1 MARYLVVAWDG
12 AGNLVSTAAVAQS
25 LSKRGHDVRL
35 LGHRS
40 IDGRLG
46 AHGWR
51 FRPFKHTLDVDSTK
65 AFDVGAEMQT
75 LLGAVWLNGAVGR
88 DVMEELEREPADGLI
103 VDCMLAGGL
112 SAGQVAGVPTVALFH
127 TPYSGFRAG
136 PAVDLLAPSIG
147 VLNTGRAGLGLGP
160 VEGLADVHD
169 ACTLC
174 IVAAPREFDV
184 DMPLPPNVRFVGPML
199 AGPPLLASADHLE
212 VGDATEPLVVVSF
225 STSYQAQVPA
235 VQRVVDALADLKVRV
250 VVTTGPSVAGED
262 VHARANTTVTGFV
275 PHDRLLPYASLVISH
290 GGLGTVM
297 AALSQGVPMLC
308 VPMGRDQ
315 FFNASRVQALGAG
328 AMIGPDSDADAIADA
343 VQALLDERSSAWE
356 GAKRMAAVISR
367 YGGASE
373 AADEIERVT
382 RS

>member
-65 AFDVGAEMQT
+65 AFDVGAQMQT
-75 LLGAVWLNGAVGR
+75 LLGAVRLNGAVGR

-160 VEGLADVHD
+160 VEGLAEVHD

-373 AADEIERVT
+373 AADEIERVA

>member
-1 MARYLVVAWDG
+1 MARYLLVAWDG
-12 AGNLVSTAAVAQS
+12 AGNLVSTAAVARS
-25 LSKRGHDVRL
+25 LCERGHDVRL

-40 IDGRLG
+40 INERLG

-51 FRPFKHTLDVDSTK
+51 FRPFKHTLDFDSTK
-65 AFDVGAEMQT
+65 AFDVDAEMQT
-75 LLGAVWLNGAVGR
+75 APGALWFNGAVGR
-88 DVMEELEREPADGLI
+88 DVVEELEREPADCLI
-103 VDCMLAGGL
+103 VDCMLGAGL
-112 SAGQVAGVPTVALFH
+112 SAGHAAGVPTVALFH

-136 PAVDLLAPSIG
+136 PLVDLLAPSIG

-160 VEGLADVHD
+160 VDGLADVHD
-169 ACTLC
+169 SCALC
-174 IVAAPREFDV
+174 VVAAPREFDV
-184 DMPLPPNVRFVGPML
+184 DMPLPANVRYVGPML

-212 VGDATEPLVVVSF
+212 IGDAAEPLVVVSF
-225 STSYQAQVPA
+225 STSYQAQAPT

-250 VVTTGPSVAGED
+250 VVTIGPSVPAGA
-262 VHARANTTVTGFV
+262 VRPRANTTVTGFV

-297 AALSQGVPMLC
+297 AALSHGVPMLC

-328 AMIGPDSDADAIADA
+328 TMIGPDSDADTIADA
-343 VQALLDERSSAWE
+343 VRGLLDERSAAHE
-356 GAKRMAAVISR
+356 GAKRMAAVLSGC
-367 YGGASE
+367 GGASE

>member
-12 AGNLVSTAAVAQS
+12 AGNLVSTAAIARS
-25 LSKRGHDVRL
+25 LSDRGHDVRL

-40 IDGRLG
+40 IDDRLG
-46 AHGWR
+46 THGWR
-51 FRPFKHTLDVDSTK
+51 FRPFEHTLDFDSTK
-65 AFDVGAEMQT
+65 AFDVDAEMQT
-75 LLGAVWLNGAVGR
+75 APGALWFNGAVGR
-88 DVMEELEREPADGLI
+88 DVSEELERKPADGVI
-103 VDCMLAGGL
+103 VDCMLGAGL
-112 SAGQVAGVPTVALFH
+112 SAGHAAGVPTVALFH

-136 PAVDLLAPSIG
+136 PLVDLLAPSVG
-147 VLNTGRAGLGLGP
+147 VLNTARAGLGLGQ

-169 ACTLC
+169 ACALC
-174 IVAAPREFDV
+174 VVAAPREFDI
-184 DMPLPPNVRFVGPML
+184 DMPLPPNVRYVGPML

-225 STSYQAQVPA
+225 STSYQAQVPT

-250 VVTTGPSVAGED
+250 VVTTGPSVRVGA
-262 VHARANTTVTGFV
+262 VHPRANTTVTGFV

-297 AALSQGVPMLC
+297 AAMSQGVPMLC

-328 AMIGPDSDADAIADA
+328 TMIGPESDVDAIADA
-343 VQALLDERSSAWE
+343 VQAMLDERSSAGE
-356 GAKRMAAVISR
+356 GAKRMAAVISG

-373 AADEIERVT
+373 AADDIERVS